1 MDVLIHGRTFLS
13 APQLAAPT
21 IQMTS
26 LDDLNSAKRA
36 TWAKRAFT
44 DLVNNVKGRA
54 FSFSDKAFH
63 LMNILEKCTH
73 DHEPWFQYH
82 AHHLGLDQG

>member
-54 FSFSDKAFH
+54 FSFSNNKAFH
-63 LMNILEKCTH
+63 LTNPSTKMRDTTMNHGE
-73 DHEPWFQYH
+73 
-82 AHHLGLDQG
+82 